1 MATAD
6 GKLNVSELDFTK
18 IKDNL
23 LAFMSNQDEFVGYN
37 FQGSSFDV
45 LLDILA
51 YNTHYNAYYANMIA
65 NEVIL
70 NFFKI

>member
-37 FQGSSFDV
+37 FQGSSFDI

-51 YNTHYNAYYANMIA
+51 YNTH
-65 NEVIL
+65 
-70 NFFKI
+70 

>member
-1 MATAD
+1 MATAE

-23 LAFMSNQDEFVGYN
+23 VGFMSNQSEFVGYN
-37 FQGSSFDV
+37 FKGSSFDV

-51 YNTHYNAYYANMIA
+51 YNTHYN
-65 NEVIL
+65 
-70 NFFKI
+70 